1 LDALTTEFETLNM
14 SEEPSDEHGK
24 LDLVPSTLQLMDIET
39 SSRGTEQKLKT
50 YLHEK
55 AGAYD
60 YVIIDCPPTI
70 SIFTQAAI
78 LASDKYLVPIKPD
91 PLSVLGLPLLERWL
105 EDYTDDSGITVKQV
119 GLVFTLVR
127 GAVPRAMREVMT
139 ELRKKRAANVFQE
152 VLSEATDV
160 AESVDAHQPIFLYK
174 KNAKTARQILAITQE
189 FVNRT

>member
-1 LDALTTEFETLNM
+1 
-14 SEEPSDEHGK
+14 
-24 LDLVPSTLQLMDIET
+24 
-39 SSRGTEQKLKT
+39 
-50 YLHEK
+50 
-55 AGAYD
+55 
-60 YVIIDCPPTI
+60 
-70 SIFTQAAI
+70 
-78 LASDKYLVPIKPD
+78 
-91 PLSVLGLPLLERWL
+91 
-105 EDYTDDSGITVKQV
+105 
-119 GLVFTLVR
+119 VR